1 MKILQTGQI
10 AFALAAVLCCVSG
23 AGAQS
28 YPSKPIRLIVP
39 YPPGGANDN
48 IARPL
53 VHKLTENMNTQ
64 VILENRGGGGAL
76 IGADIVAKA
85 TPDG

>member
-1 MKILQTGQI
+1 MKILQTVQI

-23 AGAQS
+23 TGAQS

-39 YPPGGANDN
+39 VPSGGANDN

-53 VHKLTENMNTQ
+53 VRDPRT
-64 VILENRGGGGAL
+64 
-76 IGADIVAKA
+76 
-85 TPDG
+85 